1 MNGSGAAG
9 FCYTSWKLKDKQY
22 LMRCL
27 ISWGGVHCLLLIIN
41 MGIIKMKL
49 HHLAFVAMAALFSNN
64 AMSLG
69 VRNLRVVYRE
79 VD

>member
-1 MNGSGAAG
+1 
-9 FCYTSWKLKDKQY
+9 
-22 LMRCL
+22 
-27 ISWGGVHCLLLIIN
+27 
-41 MGIIKMKL
+41 MKL